1 MGNLSAIAMTDEE
14 LGLSLEQQIS
24 WHLTSNHYPP
34 VPTSMVPVCIEAIDA
49 VNEGYGINPVRLPE
63 GVTFK
68 GMTEAPAWDIV
79 EQHHLG
85 AWIIESELD

>member
-1 MGNLSAIAMTDEE
+1 MGYISALAMTDEE
-14 LGLSLEQQIS
+14 LGLTLEQQIS

-34 VPTSMVPVCIEAIDA
+34 IPTSMVATCIEAIDA
-49 VNEGYGINPVRLPE
+49 VNEGYGINPIRLPE
-63 GVTFK
+63 GITYK
-68 GMTEAPAWDIV
+68 GQNLAPAWDIV